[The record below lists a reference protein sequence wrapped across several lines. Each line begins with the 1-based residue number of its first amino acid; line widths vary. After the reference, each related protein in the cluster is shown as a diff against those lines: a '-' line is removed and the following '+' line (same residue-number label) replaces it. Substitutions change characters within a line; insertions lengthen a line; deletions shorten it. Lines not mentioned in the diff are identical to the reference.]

1 MARTVLVIEDEENLR
16 DTIRHNLEREGFD
29 ARTAA
34 DGEAGL
40 EAALSMRPDVVVLDL
55 MLPQLDGLEVCRA
68 LRRRSNVPILMLT
81 AKGEEIDKVVGLEL
95 GADDYVT
102 KPVGMREL
110 IARVR
115 ALLRRP
121 HEVNAE
127 ANPAEILRAG
137 DLEVDRAAHAVRK
150 AGAPIAVRPRE
161 FDLLALLVSNPGRAY
176 TREQILSLLWG
187 HNYVG
192 DERTVDVHVRWLREK
207 IEDNPAQPTRIVTL
221 RGVGYR
227 FDG

>member
-55 MLPQLDGLEVCRA
+55 MLPRLDGLEVCRA

>member
-16 DTIRHNLEREGFD
+16 ETIRHNLEREGFD

-40 EAALSMRPDVVVLDL
+40 EAALSVRPDVVVLDL

-110 IARVR
+110 MARVR

-121 HEVNAE
+121 HEASAGAKSAE
-127 ANPAEILRAG
+127 VLRSG
-137 DLEVDRAAHAVRK
+137 DLEVDRAAHVVRK
-150 AGAPIAVRPRE
+150 AGAPIEVRPRE

-176 TREQILSLLWG
+176 TREQILSSLWG

-207 IEDNPAQPTRIVTL
+207 IEDNPAQPKRIVTL

>member
-29 ARTAA
+29 VRTAA
-34 DGEAGL
+34 DGEVGL
-40 EAALSMRPDVVVLDL
+40 EAALSYRPDVVMLDL

-110 IARVR
+110 MARVR

-121 HEVNAE
+121 HEASPGPRSAE
-127 ANPAEILRAG
+127 VLRSG
-137 DLEVDRAAHAVRK
+137 DLEVDRAAHVVRK
-150 AGAPIAVRPRE
+150 AGAVIEVRPRE
-161 FDLLALLVSNPGRAY
+161 FDLLALLLANPGRAY
-176 TREQILSLLWG
+176 TREQILSSLWG

-207 IEDNPAQPTRIVTL
+207 IEDDPAQPTRIVTL